1 MQNKTPTLTLLALS
15 ALLTTIPC
23 VDAATHFT
31 ATLTPD
37 QIVGVAPT
45 ATGTGFVKATLT
57 GGPGTW
63 VFSYV
68 GDFHNYDFGAYMVPH
83 VTTGTSPLDGAVS
96 ATATTVSLFDDV
108 RNFHIHTGASGATG
122 PVAYSVRAPDREN
135 GIEPNIEIDILS
147 PTHVRIYGTWD
158 LSDGL
163 VGGTVPQTQQ
173 GNLEYWGPILAAAK
187 TGDEVP
193 LYFDIHTNLTPTSEI
208 RGQIT
213 AVPEAGAAPLVLLSL
228 AGLVVRARRR

>member
-1 MQNKTPTLTLLALS
+1 MASVPRVA
-15 ALLTTIPC
+15 
-23 VDAATHFT
+23 AATQFT
-31 ATLTPD
+31 ATLTAG
-37 QIVGVAPT
+37 QIVGVTPT
-45 ATGTGFVKATLT
+45 ATGTGTVKATLT

-68 GDFHNYDFGAYMVPH
+68 GNFHNYDFGAYMVPH

-96 ATATTVSLFDDV
+96 ASATTVSLLDDV

-135 GIEPNIEIDILS
+135 GVEPNIEIDILS

-158 LSDGL
+158 LSDGQI
-163 VGGTVPQTQQ
+163 GGALEQTRQ
-173 GNLEYWGPILAAAK
+173 GNLAYWGPILAAAK
-187 TGDEVP
+187 TGDEIP

-228 AGLVVRARRR
+228 AGWAVRARRR